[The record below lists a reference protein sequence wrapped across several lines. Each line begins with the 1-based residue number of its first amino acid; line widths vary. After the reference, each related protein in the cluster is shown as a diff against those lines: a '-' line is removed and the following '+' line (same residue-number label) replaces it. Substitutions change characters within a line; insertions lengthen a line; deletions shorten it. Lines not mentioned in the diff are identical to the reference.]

1 MVMTLRLHDY
11 PVKALV
17 DRDVEN
23 VRVLAD
29 AELDVAG
36 YSFPILEPPGLVL
49 RTGRQESQFLSER
62 IDDLE
67 PGLSEASTS
76 EVDVPFGI
84 HRDAVAPRFLAKVT
98 KVRRGP
104 ETKPSL
110 SRGKA

>member
-49 RTGRQESQFLSER
+49 RTGRQESQFPSGR
-62 IDDLE
+62 GDDLE

-76 EVDVPFGI
+76 KVDIALRI
-84 HRDAVAPRFLAKVT
+84 HRNAIAPRFPAEIHQGSA
-98 KVRRGP
+98 R
-104 ETKPSL
+104 S
-110 SRGKA
+110 